1 MHVETIQ
8 LWDESNSAH
17 LTAYILDNSQEF
29 KMNQNRPA
37 VIICPGGGYLWT
49 SDREAEPVAMRFAAQ
64 GYHVFVLRYTTHYSS
79 RPDFQNLPPG
89 NELSMQPQP
98 LFDLA
103 KAILTVRKQ
112 ASEWFIHTDKIAVCG
127 FSAGGHLAAS
137 LGAHW
142 QDEFLAERLRVDKN
156 LLKPNA
162 LILGYPLV
170 DYVLMK
176 EEAEADPSEMARG
189 GMAYAIKAAFGTTD
203 PAPEEMKKHSPVNFV
218 SSNMPPTYIWHTA
231 DDQLVYAANALQLAS
246 ALAKH
251 KVPYELHVFENGV
264 HGLSLSDE
272 TTSAEPAHVNPDCQ
286 IWVDLAM
293 KWLSKRF

>member
-17 LTAYILDNSQEF
+17 LTAYILDNSREF
-29 KMNQNRPA
+29 KMNQYRPA
-37 VIICPGGGYLWT
+37 VIVCPGGAYLWT

-89 NELSMQPQP
+89 NEHSMHPQP

-103 KAILTVRKQ
+103 KAILTVRQ
-112 ASEWFIHTDKIAVCG
+112 RASEWYLDTDKIAVCG

-142 QDEFLAERLRVDKN
+142 RDEFLTEQLRVDKS

-162 LILGYPLV
+162 LILGYPLI
-170 DYVLMK
+170 DYILMK
-176 EEAEADPSEMARG
+176 EEAEVDSSEVARG
-189 GMAYAIKAAFGTTD
+189 IMAHANKAAFGTTD

-218 SSNMPPTYIWHTA
+218 SFNMPPTYIWHTA

-251 KVPYELHVFENGV
+251 KVPYELHIFENGV

-272 TTSAEPAHVNPDCQ
+272 TTSAEPAHVNPNCQ